1 MVRRAETIEGIVDHV
16 LLQEIGK
23 AFAVAKAGVLPDE
36 TVLAAADRAS
46 AP

>member
-1 MVRRAETIEGIVDHV
+1 VETIEGIADLV

-23 AFAVAKAGVLPDE
+23 AFAVAKAGGPQGE
-36 TVLAAADRAS
+36 TVLAVADRAS